1 MRPLK
6 FRYHWKGKWRY
17 IDFYA
22 DNVNYRTKQ
31 YESRPKT
38 SIWYQ
43 YTGLKDKNG
52 KEIYE
57 GDIINSYFY
66 QDMEEE
72 GFLGKVIFE
81 YGTFKIVDKN
91 YPRQNKHLPLKDI
104 HGIEVIGD
112 LYENSEIMEEI
123 NG

>member
-6 FRYHWKGKWRY
+6 FRYHWRGKWHY

-57 GDIINSYFY
+57 KDKIKYKDESGAQQIGFVEWSDYKWILRAINGDTEGN
-66 QDMEEE
+66 QDLEMHPD
-72 GFLGKVIFE
+72 
-81 YGTFKIVDKN
+81 YSD
-91 YPRQNKHLPLKDI
+91 DW
-104 HGIEVIGD
+104 EVIGD
-112 LYENSEIMEEI
+112 IY
-123 NG
+123 GKV